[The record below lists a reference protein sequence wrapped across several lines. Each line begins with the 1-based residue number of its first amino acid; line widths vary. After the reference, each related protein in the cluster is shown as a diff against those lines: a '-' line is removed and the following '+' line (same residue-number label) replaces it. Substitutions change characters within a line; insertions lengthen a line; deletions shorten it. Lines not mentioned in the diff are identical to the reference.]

1 MALSELERRA
11 LKDAP
16 PPPKPW
22 QQQGKTPKPKTKWQS
37 AAPKVSKAGPGPR
50 RRPPAGGSGTGAD
63 GSGGVGF
70 GGTYV
75 SDSTLESDDVFDMLE
90 PSQSHMYAQL
100 GSVLEPSEHGG
111 YAFDAIPYEG
121 GNLSEVNAARP
132 PTGFTGLAV
141 RSPVTLPTAPAA
153 AVAAAIIA
161 AAAAANTTAKYN
173 SSNTAVSAAARRPPN
188 LHSPTTNH
196 IIAHIAGDAPSRGA
210 VSVAWP
216 SGSPT

>member
-50 RRPPAGGSGTGAD
+50 RRPPAGGSGAGAD

-141 RSPVTLPTAPAA
+141 RSPATILTAPAA
-153 AVAAAIIA
+153 AAAT
-161 AAAAANTTAKYN
+161 NTTAKYN
-173 SSNTAVSAAARRPPN
+173 SSDTAVSAAARRPPN